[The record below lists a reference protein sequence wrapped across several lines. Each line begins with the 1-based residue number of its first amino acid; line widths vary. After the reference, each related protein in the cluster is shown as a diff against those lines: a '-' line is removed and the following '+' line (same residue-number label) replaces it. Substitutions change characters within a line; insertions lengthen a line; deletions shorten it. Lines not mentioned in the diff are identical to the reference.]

1 MAHVNSEE
9 RFLTLGCGHTVLIC
23 KLAAQPNAKTSQK
36 EISDDNG
43 YLNVYKLKQNAE
55 FKAMI
60 EEGWEW
66 TIVPAAVDEYFPMF
80 AKVAQ
85 KALNTANHVG
95 IEMGE
100 LETQITLSDL
110 IDDPGFT
117 QNPVEASCSELC
129 RRPLCSMCKVF
140 NTFASIRCI
149 IWGVQEPLTLG

>member
-1 MAHVNSEE
+1 M
-9 RFLTLGCGHTVLIC
+9 T
-23 KLAAQPNAKTSQK
+23 
-36 EISDDNG
+36 
-43 YLNVYKLKQNAE
+43 
-55 FKAMI
+55 

-66 TIVPAAVDEYFPMF
+66 TILPSAVDEKFPLF

-117 QNPVEASCSELC
+117 QNPEWRQAAVSFVEDLC
-129 RRPLCSMCKVF
+129 VPCAKYSAHL
-140 NTFASIRCI
+140 
-149 IWGVQEPLTLG
+149 L